1 MLEHKNKFTPINHG
15 YLYIE
20 LTYLPL
26 DMTFKENNIIIALQF
41 IGQFWIKQ
49 LKNIN
54 NLLYERWVS

>member
-41 IGQFWIKQ
+41 IGQF
-49 LKNIN
+49 
-54 NLLYERWVS
+54 